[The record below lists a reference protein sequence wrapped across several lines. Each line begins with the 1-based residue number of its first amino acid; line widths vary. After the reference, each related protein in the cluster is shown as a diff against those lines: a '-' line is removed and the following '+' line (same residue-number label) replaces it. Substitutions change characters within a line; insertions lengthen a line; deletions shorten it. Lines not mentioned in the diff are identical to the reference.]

1 MPPQTTITA
10 LERSLN
16 KKVSVLLKDQRIL
29 DGILVGFD
37 EHMNIVLDETQ
48 EKRGEAE
55 RKLGRVVLRGNNVIS
70 IGIG

>member
-29 DGILVGFD
+29 EGILVGFD

>member
-1 MPPQTTITA
+1 MA
-10 LERSLN
+10 LERNLN
-16 KKVSVLLKDQRIL
+16 KRVSVLLKDQRTL

-37 EHMNIVLDETQ
+37 DHMNIVLDETQ

-70 IGIG
+70 IGFS

>member
-1 MPPQTTITA
+1 MPPQSTIMA
-10 LERSLN
+10 LERNLN
-16 KKVSVLLKDQRIL
+16 KRVSVLLKDQRTL

-48 EKRGEAE
+48 EKKGDAE

-70 IGIG
+70 IGFG